1 MKFAFV
7 IFKYFPFGGVQR
19 DMLRIARE
27 SMKLG
32 HEVHIFTGYWEG
44 EIPVE
49 QGLHPHVIEARGWF
63 NHWRYRDF
71 IGKVEA
77 LLDAGKFDLVVGFNR
92 LPGLD
97 AYFQADPCFLERTA
111 HARPPLY
118 RLTGRYR
125 FFAESEAAVF
135 GRDSRCEI
143 LLLSP
148 SEKLVFQRWY
158 DTPDA
163 RFHLQPPPIAAD
175 RFGLGD
181 REKLRAEVRAEF
193 GFDADDKLI
202 LMVGS
207 AFKRKGLD
215 RVIQAVA
222 ALPDALKSHVRLLA
236 VGQDDPAP
244 FLKLAQSLGAS
255 GQLRILSE
263 GRDDIPRLMQAADLL
278 AHVAY
283 SENTGVVL
291 IESMASGLPV
301 LASAECG
308 YAFHVRASGAGGVT
322 GAPFDQKEFN
332 RQLADM
338 LVSPLLPVWR
348 ENALRY
354 VTDIMAAN
362 NGGAEARMLETFA
375 RRKQEHAR

>member
-1 MKFAFV
+1 MKFAFI

-27 SMKLG
+27 SVKLG

-44 EIPVE
+44 EIAQE
-49 QGLHPHVIEARGWF
+49 QGLHPHIIEASGWF

-71 IGKVEA
+71 ISKVEA
-77 LLDAGKFDLVVGFNR
+77 LLDAGNFDLVVGFNR
-92 LPGLD
+92 MPELD

-135 GRDSRCEI
+135 GRDSKCEI

-148 SEKLVFQRWY
+148 SEKLVFQHWY
-158 DTPDA
+158 GTPDE
-163 RFHLQPPPIAAD
+163 RFHLLPLTIPAD

-193 GFDADDKLI
+193 GFKTDDHVV

-215 RVIQAVA
+215 RAIQAVA
-222 ALPDALKSHVRLLA
+222 ALPDALKTRTRLLA
-236 VGQDDPAP
+236 VGQDDPLP
-244 FLKLAQSLGAS
+244 FLKLARSLDVNK
-255 GQLRILSE
+255 QLHIAAE
-263 GRDDIPRLMQAADLL
+263 GRNDISRLMQASDLL
-278 AHVAY
+278 VHPAY
-283 SENTGVVL
+283 SEAAGLVL

-308 YAFHVRASGAGGVT
+308 YAFHVRESGAGDVT
-322 GAPFDQKEFN
+322 ATPFDQQDFN

-338 LVSPLLPVWR
+338 LTSPLLPAWR
-348 ENALRY
+348 DNALRY
-354 VTDIMAAN
+354 AAN
-362 NGGAEARMLETFA
+362 IMTANDGGAEARLLETLA
-375 RRKQEHAR
+375 QRKKEHAQ